1 MSDSDTGGVGQAP
14 PGPAARGRLR
24 SPRSAAIIAV
34 ARAVCI
40 AAGLVTAS
48 CLPPP
53 DERPTTG
60 ASVVLACGLLTVAL
74 VFGWKVRAIK
84 RSPYPRPRAVDGPA
98 ATPVLF
104 LVLFAGTDALYF
116 TLTTCSTVSM
126 LPMAGGLLLVG
137 VAARVPAGT
146 VQAGPHR
153 KRREAPAHPQSG
165 TGHPEPEARS

>member
-1 MSDSDTGGVGQAP
+1 MF
-14 PGPAARGRLR
+14 
-24 SPRSAAIIAV
+24 IAV
-34 ARAVCI
+34 
-40 AAGLVTAS
+40 GLVTAS
-48 CLPPP
+48 YLLPL

-60 ASVVLACGLLTVAL
+60 ASVVPACGLLTVAL
-74 VFGWKVRAIK
+74 VFEREVRAIK

-98 ATPVLF
+98 ATLLF

-116 TLTTCSTVSM
+116 TLTTFSTVSM

-153 KRREAPAHPQSG
+153 KRREAPSQPQSG
-165 TGHPEPEARS
+165 TGHPEPEPRS

>member
-1 MSDSDTGGVGQAP
+1 MSDSDRGGVGQAP

-48 CLPPP
+48 CLLSP

-84 RSPYPRPRAVDGPA
+84 RSPYPRPIAVDGPA
-98 ATPVLF
+98 ATLVLF

-116 TLTTCSTVSM
+116 TLTTGSTVSM

-146 VQAGPHR
+146 VQAGLHR
-153 KRREAPAHPQSG
+153 KRREGPAHPQSG